1 MVVGARDEI
10 FFPLLD
16 LLHIE
21 ALQQR
26 HERVESSARV
36 SEREVK
42 SIPVLAVL
50 SVMVDN
56 DVLEMM
62 CHRMIG
68 SGSKYFS
75 SMRTL
80 EQFLTTPVK
89 TLPPRLSSPMT
100 GVLPPAPH
108 PAVGQ
113 K

>member
-1 MVVGARDEI
+1 VGARDEI

-68 SGSKYFS
+68 SA
-75 SMRTL
+75 L

-100 GVLPPAPH
+100 GVLPPAPLR
-108 PAVGQ
+108 AVGQ